1 MRKLIAILLGAVMML
16 SLAVVGVSAAD
27 PEIITTAEQ
36 FAAMAAD
43 GNYKLGQDI
52 TIAASYANKFTGT
65 FDGDGKKITTS
76 APLFAD
82 LSGTVKNLT
91 IEGAVDGTDAQTGAL
106 AAKSTDGCNVEKVTN
121 NANVTVSAA
130 SLKGYGD
137 GIYGAGFVAYITGT
151 STFKDCVN
159 NGSVTS
165 ETTHVSGFVGFAN
178 DNDLTFTGCTN
189 NGLVKNEKAKTR
201 TGGFVGVNGKNK
213 DGKTFAITLT
223 NCKNTADITG
233 GDQVGGLVG
242 WTMSYVVLKNCSNSG
257 KVVSTQNY
265 AGGLVSR
272 PGDDYTKTYMDC
284 PTSTFTNCTNSGEVI
299 SFNSQAA
306 GMASYVCTP
315 IECTGCTNSGKITV
329 DKNGEGTNGYAAGM
343 IGKAAVAAAKHY
355 VVCTDCTNTGELYGG
370 QVAAGICGSAGFGN
384 ADGVNNAGDKHYT
397 FKNCKNTGKLTGVK
411 TYAGGIVGYV
421 YGDSGSGQYAVL
433 DNCVNTGDLYGGK
446 GAFVSNFVAYT
457 NDQMTT
463 IKNCIGSGKCY
474 AIKEGETPYLVVFGC
489 SSAGVSDGTTVA
501 VCPIENNV
509 LIDNSGI
516 EYYSYATAEA
526 NAVNII
532 KFEDYLAAHPTAFS
546 IKTAAEINEL
556 LNPTT
561 PAGPATPTGDSALIV
576 IIIAAVSL
584 LGMGI
589 ALKARKA

>member
-1 MRKLIAILLGAVMML
+1 MRKLLAIILGAVMML
-16 SLAVVGVSAAD
+16 SLVIVGASAAD
-27 PEIITTAEQ
+27 PEVITTAEQ
-36 FAAMAAD
+36 FAAMTAG
-43 GNYKLGQDI
+43 GNYKLGNDI
-52 TIAASYANKFTGT
+52 TVAASYADKFTGT

-76 APLFAD
+76 VPLFAD

-91 IEGAVDGTDAQTGAL
+91 IEGAVDGTNAQTGAL
-106 AAKSTDGCNVEKVTN
+106 ASKSTDGCNVEKVTN
-121 NANVTVSAA
+121 NANVTVSAD
-130 SLKGYGD
+130 SFKGYRD
-137 GIYGAGFVAYITGT
+137 GTYGAGFVAFATGEC
-151 STFKDCVN
+151 TFKDCVN

-165 ETTHVSGFVGFAN
+165 ETTHVSGFVGYA
-178 DNDLTFTGCTN
+178 DNVALTFTGCTN

-201 TGGFVGVNGKNK
+201 TGGFVGCDGKNN
-213 DGKTFAITLT
+213 DGKTFTITLT

-242 WTMSYVVLKNCSNSG
+242 WTMSNVVVKNCSNSG
-257 KVVSTQNY
+257 KIVSTQNY

-272 PGDDYTKTYMDC
+272 PGDDFSKTYADC
-284 PTSTFTNCTNSGEVI
+284 PASTFTNCKNTGEVI

-355 VVCTDCTNTGELYGG
+355 VVCTDCTNTGEMYGG
-370 QVAAGICGSAGFGN
+370 QVAAGICGSAGASKN
-384 ADGVNNAGDKHYT
+384 DAGDKHYT
-397 FKNCKNTGKLTGVK
+397 FTNCKNTGKMTGVK
-411 TYAGGIVGYV
+411 TYAAGIIGYV
-421 YGDSGSGQYAVL
+421 YGDSGTGQYAVL
-433 DNCVNTGDLYGGK
+433 DKCVNTGDLYGGK

-489 SSAGVSDGTTVA
+489 SSAGVSDGSTVS

-509 LIDNSGI
+509 LIENSGI

-561 PAGPATPTGDSALIV
+561 PTGPATPTGDTAVIV
-576 IIIAAVSL
+576 MIVCLVSL

>member
-1 MRKLIAILLGAVMML
+1 MRKLIAIILCAVMTL
-16 SLAVVGVSAAD
+16 SVAVVGVSAAD
-27 PEIITTAEQ
+27 PEVITTAEQ

-52 TIAASYANKFTGT
+52 TIAASYANKFTGIL
-65 FDGDGKKITTS
+65 DGDGKKITTS

-178 DNDLTFTGCTN
+178 DNDLTFTGCSN

-213 DGKTFAITLT
+213 DGKNFTITLT
-223 NCKNTADITG
+223 DCKNTADITG

-242 WTMSYVVLKNCSNSG
+242 WTMSNVIVTNCSNSG
-257 KVVSTQNY
+257 KVVSTANY

-272 PGDDYTKTYMDC
+272 PGDDYTKTYADC
-284 PTSTFTNCTNSGEVI
+284 AASVFTNCTNSGEVV
-299 SFNSQAA
+299 SFQSQAA

-315 IECTGCTNSGKITV
+315 IECIGCTNSGKITTV
-329 DKNGEGTNGYAAGM
+329 DADGKGYAAGL
-343 IGKAAVAAAKHY
+343 IGKAAVGAAKHY
-355 VVCTDCTNTGELYGG
+355 VICTDCTNTGEMHGG
-370 QVAAGICGSAGFGN
+370 QVGAGICGSAGTSK
-384 ADGVNNAGDKHYT
+384 NNAGDKHYT
-397 FKNCKNTGKLTGVK
+397 FTNCKNTGKITGDK
-411 TYAGGIVGYV
+411 TYAAGIIGYV
-421 YGDSGSGQYAVL
+421 YGDNGTGQYAVL
-433 DNCVNTGDLYGGK
+433 DKCVNTGDLFGGT
-446 GAFVSNFVAYT
+446 GCFMSNFIAYT
-457 NDQMTT
+457 NDKMTT
-463 IKNCIGSGKCY
+463 IKDCVGSGKCS
-474 AIKEGETPYLVVFGC
+474 ALKEDDKPYMVVFGC
-489 SSAGVSDGTTVA
+489 SNAGVSDESTVA
-501 VCPIENNV
+501 VCPIENNILV
-509 LIDNSGI
+509 ENSGI
-516 EYYSYATAEA
+516 EYYSYATAEE
-526 NAVNII
+526 NKINII
-532 KFEDYLAAHPTAFS
+532 KFDEYLAAHPTAFS

-561 PAGPATPTGDSALIV
+561 PTGPATPTGDTAVIV
-576 IIIAAVSL
+576 MIVCLVSL